1 MLLITVEVEGFA
13 PHSKSHLGEGSPKQ
27 YGSTRGADNYFKW
40 DTKYF
45 LFEIYFDKS
54 MFFIY

>member
-13 PHSKSHLGEGSPKQ
+13 PHSKSHLEEGSPKQ
-27 YGSTRGADNYFKW
+27 CGTRGPDNYFRW

>member
-13 PHSKSHLGEGSPKQ
+13 PHSKSHLEEGSPKQ
-27 YGSTRGADNYFKW
+27 CGTRGPDNYFKW